1 MTDVQRAARIAG
13 IRRRADLESIERRR
27 LQLWAVT
34 AGLLVTV
41 SLAVAVTAIVPE
53 FPHESLVPTG
63 LLEGSMVALSLG
75 FSGYVFEKER
85 ALRGL
90 TRVLIDERVMLDQLG
105 RQVRQLDSL
114 VRAGQAVSASLELER
129 VVDLSLEGALQLLDA
144 DTGAILLVG
153 EEDLELQAV
162 RGEDPMAFARREADS
177 VAASGEPRYVDGPG
191 DSVHRGL
198 SVPLVHDGRLL
209 GVLNVFGGEGRELGD
224 LELSGLVTFAE
235 HAAAAI
241 ANALLYEEERATST
255 RFRRLESAREE
266 FAWLAR

>member
-13 IRRRADLESIERRR
+13 IRHSADLDSVERRR
-27 LQLWAVT
+27 LQLWTVT

-63 LLEGSMVALSLG
+63 VLEGSMVVLSLG

-85 ALRGL
+85 ALRRL
-90 TRVLIDERVMLDQLG
+90 TRVLIDERVMREHLG

-114 VRAGQAVSASLELER
+114 VRAGKAVSASLELER
-129 VVDLSLEGALQLLDA
+129 VVDVSLDGALQLLDA
-144 DTGAILLVG
+144 DAGAILLVG
-153 EEDLELQAV
+153 EEGLELQAV
-162 RGEDPMAFARREADS
+162 RGEDPLALARREAKS
-177 VAASGEPRYVDGPG
+177 VAASGEPRYVHGPG
-191 DSVHRGL
+191 DALHRGL
-198 SVPLVHDGRLL
+198 SVPLAHDHQLL
-209 GVLNVFGGEGRELGD
+209 GVLNVFGSEDRELGD
-224 LELSGLVTFAE
+224 LELSSLVGFAE
-235 HAAAAI
+235 RVAAAI